1 MPLIN
6 RLAIIG
12 VGLIGG
18 SLARVLRDK
27 GEVGEIV
34 GIGRGEA
41 NLRKAVELGVI
52 DRYATTRAQGW
63 RVRTLSS
70 SLRRSA
76 PLRHWLHKSPLFL
89 LPAAS

>member
-1 MPLIN
+1 MPLIE

-18 SLARVLRDK
+18 SLARALRER
-27 GEVGEIV
+27 GEVGEVV

-52 DRYATTRAQGW
+52 DRFTTD
-63 RVRTLSS
+63 
-70 SLRRSA
+70 
-76 PLRHWLHKSPLFL
+76 P
-89 LPAAS
+89 